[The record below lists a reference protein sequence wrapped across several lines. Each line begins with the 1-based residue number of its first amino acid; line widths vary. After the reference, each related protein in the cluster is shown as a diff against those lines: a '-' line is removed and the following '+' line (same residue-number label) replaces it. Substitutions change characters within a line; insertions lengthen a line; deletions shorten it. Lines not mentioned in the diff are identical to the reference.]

1 MTRLAG
7 ARGAMH
13 DCLVDLCRMHLG
25 RGRAQLSKQL
35 RWPQR
40 KPRSSHCRRKTLPSQ
55 RLRKLPLRRLRKP
68 QLQGSSCRPLP
79 SGILKLTQLEWAKP
93 QPIGESL
100 AGHNA
105 GAGDLHSDVL
115 KPSKPGCLDPR
126 SRRSMF

>member
-1 MTRLAG
+1 MARLAG

-13 DCLVDLCRMHLG
+13 DCLVDVCRMHLG

-35 RWPQR
+35 RRPHR
-40 KPRSSHCRRKTLPSQ
+40 KPQSSHCRGKTLPLR

-68 QLQGSSCRPLP
+68 QLQGSSCSCISRPLP
-79 SGILKLTQLEWAKP
+79 SRILKLTQLKRAP

-105 GAGDLHSDVL
+105 GAGDLHSDL
-115 KPSKPGCLDPR
+115 TNL
-126 SRRSMF
+126 